1 MASNDRL
8 QRTALRAAAGP
19 QRSTGERTIAS
30 TRVEASNVFAGV
42 GVLLLVSASV
52 SPADWYP
59 SVQLFIGLAFIAISH
74 VLTPC
79 QDQVTRW
86 WNARLSQIWRR
97 KDASESRPS
106 L

>member
-97 KDASESRPS
+97 
-106 L
+106 